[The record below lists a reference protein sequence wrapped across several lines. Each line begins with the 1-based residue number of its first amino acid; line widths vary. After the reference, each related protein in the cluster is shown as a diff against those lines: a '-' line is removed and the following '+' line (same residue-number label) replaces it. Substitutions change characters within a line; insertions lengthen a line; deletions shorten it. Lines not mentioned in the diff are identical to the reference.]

1 MNYLILFII
10 TGAITFA
17 FRGSMF
23 GNWLTVPPLLKR
35 SLRYV
40 PYAVLTA
47 IFVPE
52 LVFSPTTNA
61 LDISLGNV
69 RLLAGVAAVLIAF
82 VTKSVL
88 ITCIIGM
95 ILLWLLLGLHGGS

>member
-1 MNYLILFII
+1 MNYLLLFVV

-23 GNWLTVPPLLKR
+23 GNWFTVPPLLKR
-35 SLRYV
+35 GLRFV

-52 LVFSPTTNA
+52 LVFAPPNNT
-61 LDISLGNV
+61 LDVSLGNL
-69 RLLAGVAAVLIAF
+69 RLLSGLVAVLIAYF
-82 VTKSVL
+82 TKSVL
-88 ITCIIGM
+88 ITVIIGM
-95 ILLWLLLGLHGGS
+95 ILLWLLLGLHVG